1 MVVSVIRYLGNV
13 PVAREEDE
21 ELAWSAVVE
30 ASAALVV
37 VVVDDIRA
45 ILAVGLAGIV
55 VDDTKTLCAFHHI
68 LEVDVMVM
76 ALAASLF
83 ERLVLAVLH
92 AHRQV
97 AAWNL
102 VLALGDGE
110 KVGLG
115 DEVEECLPLLWVLL
129 ILQVEIYEVDTA
141 VCISLVETIAPFSL
155 GIPILG
161 SFDEFWLVAI
171 ILGVIALGRV
181 VGFAGMI
188 AFG

>member
-1 MVVSVIRYLGNV
+1 MIIHLDNNHSDHLVVSVIRYLGNV

-55 VDDTKTLCAFHHI
+55 VDDTKTLSAFHHI

-76 ALAASLF
+76 AFAASLF

-115 DEVEECLPLLWVLL
+115 DEVEECLPLLWVP
-129 ILQVEIYEVDTA
+129 T
-141 VCISLVETIAPFSL
+141 S
-155 GIPILG
+155 IPCC
-161 SFDEFWLVAI
+161 
-171 ILGVIALGRV
+171 
-181 VGFAGMI
+181 
-188 AFG
+188 